1 MDPESTSIIKL
12 RGELNSIEKGSII
25 LLHLNPREYFD
36 LTLEALKCII
46 TEKEASVT
54 YVTASRPYNYLV
66 SAMESK
72 NIRKE
77 NLLFINCITYM
88 ANILPEK
95 DGNCVF
101 IENPSSLE
109 EISMH
114 IEDLLE
120 KLGARDRVLFV
131 DSLSTFLM
139 YNNMKTLKEF
149 SHFLINKLRINGV
162 GGLFIV
168 IKGASRE
175 SITDEL
181 AMMFDKVIEI

>member
-1 MDPESTSIIKL
+1 MESELTSIMKL
-12 RGELNSIEKGSII
+12 RGELNSIKKGSVI
-25 LLHLNPREYFD
+25 LLQLNPKEYFD

-46 TEKEASVT
+46 TEKGASVA
-54 YVTASRPYNYLV
+54 YVTASRPHNYIL
-66 SAMESK
+66 SAVESK
-72 NIRKE
+72 NICKE
-77 NLLFINCITYM
+77 NLLFIDCITYM

-95 DGNCVF
+95 GGNCIF

-109 EISMH
+109 EIGMH
-114 IEDLLE
+114 IDASLE
-120 KLGARDRVLFV
+120 KFGARDRVLFV

-139 YNNMKTLKEF
+139 YNNMRTLREF

-175 SITDEL
+175 SITEEL